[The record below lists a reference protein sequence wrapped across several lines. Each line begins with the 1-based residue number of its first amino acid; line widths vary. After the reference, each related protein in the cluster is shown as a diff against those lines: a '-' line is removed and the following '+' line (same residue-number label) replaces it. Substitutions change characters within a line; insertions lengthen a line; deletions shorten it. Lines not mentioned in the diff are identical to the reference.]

1 MWLKKVLLCTSRKQV
16 NVAYKAMTSGSCIP
30 TQRKVPLHHLAQ
42 GFVLYQTAW
51 VLASL
56 SLPTAG
62 PKHVEDK
69 NKYLYIVFVN

>member
-1 MWLKKVLLCTSRKQV
+1 MI
-16 NVAYKAMTSGSCIP
+16 SGSCIP
-30 TQRKVPLHHLAQ
+30 TQQKVPLRHLAQ

-62 PKHVEDK
+62 PKHVEDQ